1 MLSPTIERFISS
13 RTGNGAD
20 ERRPRALSDA
30 QEDAEPEQNLPER
43 EPGTA
48 VLPSSAESL
57 PSALQR
63 NSHFVSFTAAVLGGA
78 VVWTETVGKRLSGP
92 R

>member
-1 MLSPTIERFISS
+1 MFAMAIAFAATLALLFFVSLLSPTIERFISS

-43 EPGTA
+43 ERQK
-48 VLPSSAESL
+48 LQCSL
-57 PSALQR
+57 LTLNRYHLQYG
-63 NSHFVSFTAAVLGGA
+63 VITTLEA
-78 VVWTETVGKRLSGP
+78 
-92 R
+92 